1 MASTRAWVVL
11 GDFNVLLSVQDKNG
25 PTVNINNIL
34 RFREVVQEM
43 GLVDL
48 PILNRSFTWSNGR
61 GVPTLERLDR
71 VFISNAWVLVF
82 PRFESYWLRHQAVLE
97 VVTQAWNSS
106 VPEADP
112 VKLFSR
118 KLESV
123 QVALRLW
130 SAGLSLASK
139 EQAKRCLLWIE
150 WLDRAEERRLL
161 SIPEYI
167 LRPKLKARYEEL
179 CLQEEIKW
187 KQRSRIQW
195 LKVGDAKTKFFHQKV
210 KARRNKN
217 FISRLS
223 NGSTTLSSPE
233 PIAEHLFSFFR
244 NQLGVQ
250 HVPSVDINLQA
261 LYEDEQVDLSSLHAP
276 FTLAEVRTIVFSSA
290 LEKAPGPDGLPM
302 IFYQH
307 FWSLLK
313 DDIMGVFNSFYTGT
327 TNFDRVNTGWLCLI
341 PKKKEAF
348 SANDFRPISLV
359 HSVAKLISKVLASRL
374 QLFLG
379 GLINPHQAAFIKGRH
394 IIDNFFCAHILI
406 HHLHTTKHRAAF
418 LKIDFERAFDRVN
431 WSFLLDLL
439 QARGFSPRWNSWIR
453 TLLHTAS
460 MSVIL
465 NGTPGNSFSY
475 FYRALPLPGY
485 CRILESIMLGCTL
498 YNLRTT

>member
-1 MASTRAWVVL
+1 MVL

-25 PTVNINNIL
+25 PTVNINDIL
-34 RFREVVQEM
+34 SFWEVVQEM

-61 GVPTLERLDR
+61 GVPTLQRLDR
-71 VFISNAWVLVF
+71 VFISNAWVLAF
-82 PRFESYWLRHQAVLE
+82 PRSTLRALPRPRSDHTPLVLSAYTFIPSVNLFRFESYWLRHQAVLE

-106 VPEADP
+106 MPEADP

-123 QVALRLW
+123 QAALRLW

-150 WLDRAEERRLL
+150 WLDRTEERRLL

-195 LKVGDAKTKFFHQKV
+195 LKVGGAKTKFFHQKAE
-210 KARRNKN
+210 ARRNKN

-250 HVPSVDINLQA
+250 HVPSVNINLQA

-276 FTLAEVRTIVFSSA
+276 FTLAEVRTAMFSSA
-290 LEKAPGPDGLPM
+290 PEKASGPDGLPM
-302 IFYQH
+302 IFYQR
-307 FWSLLK
+307 F
-313 DDIMGVFNSFYTGT
+313 
-327 TNFDRVNTGWLCLI
+327 
-341 PKKKEAF
+341 
-348 SANDFRPISLV
+348 
-359 HSVAKLISKVLASRL
+359 
-374 QLFLG
+374 
-379 GLINPHQAAFIKGRH
+379 
-394 IIDNFFCAHILI
+394 
-406 HHLHTTKHRAAF
+406 
-418 LKIDFERAFDRVN
+418 
-431 WSFLLDLL
+431 
-439 QARGFSPRWNSWIR
+439 
-453 TLLHTAS
+453 
-460 MSVIL
+460 
-465 NGTPGNSFSY
+465 
-475 FYRALPLPGY
+475 
-485 CRILESIMLGCTL
+485 
-498 YNLRTT
+498 